1 VLVAAAVA
9 VVLTGCGAAKA
20 TGPTPGAAEPVV
32 LPARAQASIDAM
44 SFPTAQ
50 GGWIAVSSSA
60 PGETRSTQSILTT
73 ANGGATWRQSW
84 AGSEVPFFSTSQGSD
99 YGWVLAG
106 SSPACGDA
114 RASSSQCPA
123 SSLLSTSDA
132 GASWQKLPAPP
143 IRLSQLAFASPKVGL
158 AASSPSCAAN
168 SALTAAPCPGEVLLT
183 TDGGSQWKVV
193 LRAPGLVAAIGA
205 EGSTLWAVTGLPGLA
220 SKAPGA
226 SSPRLLVMR
235 SLNEGS
241 TWSQVASLGPLFQ
254 IGPGLEARLLLGPR
268 GQMWLSYLEQDSC
281 AMHGCAAGGF
291 ESLDG
296 GLSWRP
302 NGAPNPGSEADCG
315 AFSPPG
321 SVAIAPTG
329 VVFGTYQRNLATCE
343 APAAALSEYSNGAWR
358 LVHAWNY
365 FSPRELAFPTATA
378 GYAESGAAL
387 LTSRDGGA
395 SWSQA
400 WPLAT
405 PTDGLDAI
413 SRTTAFGY
421 GAQGSDSSILE
432 TTNSGRTWNVVGSL
446 PTQVL
451 ALDMDSA
458 QVGFAAA
465 ATSGA
470 AQTFGLYRTRD
481 GGRSWTLVGAGFPLR
496 GWEVL
501 GLWLTP
507 AGNGAWAVNGNETGG
522 GLRRP
527 TGFFAATD
535 GGQRW
540 QGEGALAHGYNLVA
554 AATFAPTSKGVW
566 LGLAEVNQG
575 RESELKMS
583 RDLGRRWSS
592 VGGAPSHLVT
602 LWISDRGALAGATM
616 DSGASAQLTLYR
628 APAAGEH
635 WTRDAARSTVVEDA
649 YAGAAAVVSLAGPST
664 AWLLAAGTVWETVD
678 GGASWQPASP
688 LN

>member
-1 VLVAAAVA
+1 
-9 VVLTGCGAAKA
+9 
-20 TGPTPGAAEPVV
+20 
-32 LPARAQASIDAM
+32 
-44 SFPTAQ
+44 
-50 GGWIAVSSSA
+50 
-60 PGETRSTQSILTT
+60 
-73 ANGGATWRQSW
+73 
-84 AGSEVPFFSTSQGSD
+84 
-99 YGWVLAG
+99 
-106 SSPACGDA
+106 
-114 RASSSQCPA
+114 
-123 SSLLSTSDA
+123 
-132 GASWQKLPAPP
+132 
-143 IRLSQLAFASPKVGL
+143 
-158 AASSPSCAAN
+158 
-168 SALTAAPCPGEVLLT
+168 
-183 TDGGSQWKVV
+183 
-193 LRAPGLVAAIGA
+193 
-205 EGSTLWAVTGLPGLA
+205 
-220 SKAPGA
+220 
-226 SSPRLLVMR
+226 
-235 SLNEGS
+235 
-241 TWSQVASLGPLFQ
+241 
-254 IGPGLEARLLLGPR
+254 
-268 GQMWLSYLEQDSC
+268 
-281 AMHGCAAGGF
+281 
-291 ESLDG
+291 
-296 GLSWRP
+296 
-302 NGAPNPGSEADCG
+302 
-315 AFSPPG
+315 
-321 SVAIAPTG
+321 

-395 SWSQA
+395 SWGQA

-540 QGEGALAHGYNLVA
+540 QGEGALAHGYNLGA

-628 APAAGEH
+628 APSAGEH